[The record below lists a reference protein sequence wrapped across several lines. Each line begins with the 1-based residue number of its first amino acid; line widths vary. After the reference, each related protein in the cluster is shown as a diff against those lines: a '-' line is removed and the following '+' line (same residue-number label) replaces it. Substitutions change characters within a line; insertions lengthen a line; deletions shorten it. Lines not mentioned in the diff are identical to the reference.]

1 MANSVLL
8 VQIFCSFKKKE
19 EIAPTTSK
27 KKRKEK
33 KTARTG
39 NYLPWKKKRVND

>member
-1 MANSVLL
+1 MVNSVLL
-8 VQIFCSFKKKE
+8 VQICCSFLKK

-39 NYLPWKKKRVND
+39 NYLPWKKKS